1 MPLRLFLLATLC
13 CRAQE
18 VPTEAP
24 PAPATVSA
32 PPPAAPPAPAPV
44 SPRAARA
51 LAAGEAL
58 LGEPYRWGGRNE
70 PGHPGVDCLGLL
82 YLAWGSVT
90 GTPWRRYPVNP
101 SELVTSGLLG
111 APVPGLD
118 GVLRAEV
125 DTATLQ
131 PGDVLY
137 FLMANYEIP
146 DSPLWT
152 HEGTPYWP
160 WHTGLYAGDGR
171 ALHAQPG
178 GRVRHQD
185 LAGIAFDALYVTR
198 P

>member
-1 MPLRLFLLATLC
+1 MPLHLLLAVTLAC
-13 CRAQE
+13 QAQE
-18 VPTEAP
+18 TPAVPAPAAPAEVPAQAPTEAP
-24 PAPATVSA
+24 T
-32 PPPAAPPAPAPV
+32 
-44 SPRAARA
+44 RAERA
-51 LAAGEAL
+51 LAAGETL

-101 SELVTSGLLG
+101 SEIVASGLLG

-125 DTATLQ
+125 DMATLR

-146 DSPLWT
+146 DTPLWG
-152 HEGTPYWP
+152 HEGTPHWP
-160 WHTGLYAGDGR
+160 WHTGLYVGEGR
-171 ALHAQPG
+171 VLHAAPG
-178 GRVRHQD
+178 ARVRHQD
-185 LAGIAFDALYVTR
+185 LSGIAFDALYVTR